1 MNIYLHV
8 EVKTRDMPGRI
19 LLGMNAAK
27 QGHDVY
33 LGDQELLE
41 LVSKKKLNP
50 GIILEKSIT
59 PTKNRVQLLKNLKKT
74 KSIITSIDE
83 EGGVLLE
90 NIETF
95 LNERMSKKTL
105 KLINNNFFWGNY
117 DFQCAKKIFK
127 EFKKKFVVTGNP
139 RVELWNKRYK
149 RTISNNL
156 GVKNYVLISSN
167 FKVGLSAK
175 RFSEIYK
182 FHLENALFNEKKYRN
197 FFNNHFAYTFNLLL
211 NFVF

>member
-8 EVKTRDMPGRI
+8 EVKTRDLPGRI

-83 EGGVLLE
+83 EGGLLLE

-95 LNERMSKKTL
+95 LSERMSKKTL

-117 DFQCAKKIFK
+117 DFRYAKKIFK
-127 EFKKKFVVTGNP
+127 EFK
-139 RVELWNKRYK
+139 
-149 RTISNNL
+149 
-156 GVKNYVLISSN
+156 VLY
-167 FKVGLSAK
+167 G
-175 RFSEIYK
+175 
-182 FHLENALFNEKKYRN
+182 
-197 FFNNHFAYTFNLLL
+197 FFYIMLL
-211 NFVF
+211 NLKAITKSNEVTIKKLDLMERFPLNS